1 MASAKVLLG
10 AEVYT
15 LVASNSIKKGDVL
28 TVGLVCT
35 PPVQNST
42 GACCSATAPKP
53 TVRQK
58 VGPCSGNN
66 KLLLLMES
74 GG

>member
-35 PPVQNST
+35 PPVHNKAGFVALRLRRSLQCDSGSDHAAAT
-42 GACCSATAPKP
+42 GA
-53 TVRQK
+53 
-58 VGPCSGNN
+58 
-66 KLLLLMES
+66 
-74 GG
+74 